1 MNVHY
6 NLKYVDKYSE
16 EKTWEYISAIDY
28 RELISEVVPLLE
40 SVGGDESAKRF
51 DLCVYRIEAA
61 FLEGNKNYN
70 KLIKRV
76 VDICYALLEKST
88 LKEIRENVARLKYYI
103 SDEFWN
109 AQSITS
115 LENLRNEIRGLV
127 HYIYDE
133 TTEFR
138 YTNFTDEVVELEDP
152 QGIVPSFKDYRTRVE
167 EYLARHTNTGVIM
180 KIKSLIPLTS
190 ADIEELQRLLWQELG
205 SKEEYDAVAKG
216 KSLGAFVRKI
226 VGLDQEAINEMFAEY
241 LRQYNFNTKQQEF
254 LNLIVGYVR
263 ENGDIEAE
271 DLLNEE
277 PFKRLDYIDDFEDTN
292 VIYDF
297 IDRFHEAIEG
307 RKVMMYDKNYPTSLA
322 AGGDGT

>member
-1 MNVHY
+1 M
-6 NLKYVDKYSE
+6 DKYSE

-76 VDICYALLEKST
+76 VDICNALLEKST

-115 LENLRNEIRGLV
+115 LESLRNEIRGLV

-133 TTEFR
+133 TTEALCR
-138 YTNFTDEVVELEDP
+138 R
-152 QGIVPSFKDYRTRVE
+152 SRT
-167 EYLARHTNTGVIM
+167 I
-180 KIKSLIPLTS
+180 
-190 ADIEELQRLLWQELG
+190 
-205 SKEEYDAVAKG
+205 
-216 KSLGAFVRKI
+216 
-226 VGLDQEAINEMFAEY
+226 
-241 LRQYNFNTKQQEF
+241 
-254 LNLIVGYVR
+254 
-263 ENGDIEAE
+263 
-271 DLLNEE
+271 
-277 PFKRLDYIDDFEDTN
+277 
-292 VIYDF
+292 
-297 IDRFHEAIEG
+297 G
-307 RKVMMYDKNYPTSLA
+307 R
-322 AGGDGT
+322 G